1 MARVSRGVT
10 KHHRHKK
17 ILAQT
22 KGQRNSRSRS
32 YKRAHESV
40 LHAMEY
46 AYRHRRERKR
56 DFRSLWI
63 VRIGAAARSLGL
75 TYSQFINGLKK
86 ANVEMDRKNMSEL
99 ATREPEAF
107 AKLVEVAKAQL

>member
-1 MARVSRGVT
+1 LTRVSRGVT

-22 KGQRNSRSRS
+22 KGQRNSRSRM
-32 YKRAHESV
+32 YKRAHEST

-63 VRIGAAARSLGL
+63 VRISAAVRAVGL
-75 TYSQFINGLKK
+75 TYSQFMNALKK
-86 ANVEMDRKNMSEL
+86 ANVEMDRKCLAEL
-99 ATREPEAF
+99 AAREPEAF
-107 AKLVEVAKAQL
+107 GKLVELAKAHT